1 MIKSKM
7 VMSLTKHLLAWPAL
21 GTGCVKWGCVYF
33 FFPVATHRWAGSGCL
48 LGDEQR
54 HFSLTSG
61 GVAGFPEAGRP
72 LYVLIAADSI
82 LSVMRVP
89 MATGG

>member
-1 MIKSKM
+1 M

-21 GTGCVKWGCVYF
+21 GTGCVKWDVFIPF
-33 FFPVATHRWAGSGCL
+33 FLWPLTDGQGQGVS

-61 GVAGFPEAGRP
+61 GAAGFPEAGHYMC
-72 LYVLIAADSI
+72 L
-82 LSVMRVP
+82 
-89 MATGG
+89 